1 MIALSIFFSWLLLE
15 NVSVTKKDETELVW
29 NHFELNFVLNYMYI
43 MLHIVCKK
51 LVLLTFHKI
60 VMPVN
65 ALGNNVIILQ
75 LCQVTVKEEEGNN
88 NSVTFQ
94 RLQTM
99 LLEEFGMHGF
109 HYEVLISVT
118 LELKNHKKLRWQ
130 ISQPLIPLS
139 CISWVLEPIK
149 SKLNLPFSQHKP
161 DFQHSTNNNSQLAL
175 RLSKHHSPHMTTV
188 LLRTSLTLTIRQRH
202 QNEIALLYC
211 FTSKS
216 DQ

>member
-1 MIALSIFFSWLLLE
+1 MLKKIYCLGWLLCLYFFLDCFLRIEDYE

-51 LVLLTFHKI
+51 LVLLMFHKI
-60 VMPVN
+60 VMLVN
-65 ALGNNVIILQ
+65 TNRNYNVIILQ

-99 LLEEFGMHGF
+99 LLEQFGMHGF

-118 LELKNHKKLRWQ
+118 LELCKVEGEYSTSELHVWIWNNLNHRNEGGKFHNLWF
-130 ISQPLIPLS
+130 P
-139 CISWVLEPIK
+139 WV
-149 SKLNLPFSQHKP
+149 
-161 DFQHSTNNNSQLAL
+161 A
-175 RLSKHHSPHMTTV
+175 
-188 LLRTSLTLTIRQRH
+188 
-202 QNEIALLYC
+202 
-211 FTSKS
+211 
-216 DQ
+216 

>member
-1 MIALSIFFSWLLLE
+1 
-15 NVSVTKKDETELVW
+15 
-29 NHFELNFVLNYMYI
+29 

-51 LVLLTFHKI
+51 LVLLTFHNI

-139 CISWVLEPIK
+139 CIS
-149 SKLNLPFSQHKP
+149 
-161 DFQHSTNNNSQLAL
+161 
-175 RLSKHHSPHMTTV
+175 
-188 LLRTSLTLTIRQRH
+188 
-202 QNEIALLYC
+202 
-211 FTSKS
+211 
-216 DQ
+216 